1 MKIFAKA
8 ACFLAVLTMS
18 QAAFAQI
25 TLDLD
30 VLTEDFVPKNATTS
44 APVLKKPESAKT
56 EKKEKQKS
64 VPLKPP
70 AAKKA
75 EKPKAK
81 PAAKPAAPKKPA
93 AKTVKKAEKLEI
105 KESAVKDEHDKLK
118 PRANPVPKVKV
129 LAVETREV
137 KAPEE
142 KPEVII
148 EPKISKHFLEQER
161 LKLEE
166 EKAQA
171 EAAAVRETPAPAQ
184 KQNPVKTE
192 QALNKSEP
200 EPKTDPINE
209 TVDRE
214 NARRQTPKMLLTPK
228 IRKEQTAA
236 QPATPVLKSSVF
248 HVSNRLTP
256 DERSALLSKEI
267 PEDSATRLALT
278 KDKKLVQIFLF
289 EENSADL
296 TEEMQIALNSLAARL
311 KKNPEK
317 RLTLYSYSAPNP
329 SGNGRERQV
338 SLRRALMVR
347 SYLSRLG
354 VRSLRV
360 EIRSQGQKGAGTAI
374 PDRTDILIED

>member
-1 MKIFAKA
+1 MKIIAKA
-8 ACFLAVLTMS
+8 VCFLAVFMTS

-30 VLTEDFVPKNATTS
+30 VLTEDFIPKDATTS
-44 APVLKKPESAKT
+44 VPVLKEPGS
-56 EKKEKQKS
+56 EKKEPI
-64 VPLKPP
+64 PLKPP

-75 EKPKAK
+75 EKPKAR

-93 AKTVKKAEKLEI
+93 VRPVKKTEKLEV
-105 KESAVKDEHDKLK
+105 KEPAVKDEHDKLK

-129 LAVETREV
+129 LAAETREV

-142 KPEVII
+142 KPEIVI

-161 LKLEE
+161 LKHEE
-166 EKAQA
+166 EKTQEETADAKETPQQPA
-171 EAAAVRETPAPAQ
+171 VQTVQKSLPDKAVADKDETADRAAAE
-184 KQNPVKTE
+184 
-192 QALNKSEP
+192 
-200 EPKTDPINE
+200 
-209 TVDRE
+209 
-214 NARRQTPKMLLTPK
+214 RQTPKMLLTPK
-228 IRKEQTAA
+228 PRKQQAAA
-236 QPATPVLKSSVF
+236 QPKTPVLKSSVF

-256 DERSALLSKEI
+256 DERSDILSKEI

-278 KDKKLVQIFLF
+278 KDRKLVQIFLF
-289 EENSADL
+289 EESSADL
-296 TEEMQIALNSLAARL
+296 SEEMQLALNSLAAQL
-311 KKNPEK
+311 KKNPDK
-317 RLTLYSYSAPNP
+317 RVLLYSYSAPNP

-360 EIRSQGQKGAGTAI
+360 EIRSQGHKGAGTVI
-374 PDRTDILIED
+374 PDRTDILTEDK